1 VVEENRKTA
10 KQLLDRK
17 NEQLA
22 ALFPAGVTGSTTLP
36 KTPFRAPQPRTTESD
51 ADHTPTSTA
60 VQSVLPDQDA
70 ERDTDTM
77 AKPASLGSLSNGDSS
92 VAKSGG
98 ERIQDLV
105 PCASDHSERERE
117 IQCTRQHEK
126 EQLDKMQKEK
136 QNTNEGKELKT
147 DAANPALTP
156 PILSRGNTHLQTT
169 WGKPQPKRSAVSFR
183 IGNEKVEMPLL
194 TVPRAQVLFFRA
206 RSRATRIPPRSGTR
220 RRDAPKQAAAR
231 VWTYPDAR
239 PLRRSAPCRRAL
251 RI

>member
-1 VVEENRKTA
+1 MVVEENRKTA

-17 NEQLA
+17 HEQLA

-36 KTPFRAPQPRTTESD
+36 KTPFRAPQPRTTTESD

-77 AKPASLGSLSNGDSS
+77 AAPASLGSLSNGDSS

-117 IQCTRQHEK
+117 SQCVRQHEK
-126 EQLDKMQKEK
+126 EELDKMQKEK

-147 DAANPALTP
+147 DAANPGLTP

-194 TVPRAQVLFFRA
+194 TVPSAQVLFFRA
-206 RSRATRIPPRSGTR
+206 RPRHSHSTAVGR
-220 RRDAPKQAAAR
+220 AAAR
-231 VWTYPDAR
+231 RTEASGRAR
-239 PLRRSAPCRRAL
+239 LDLP
-251 RI
+251 